1 MCFVKSADICTLS
14 RSAFVF
20 KLYDCPVHASNVIYP
35 MNHGGPATT
44 RRHSIWNILLLSVYT
59 IWLLAGVYSSI
70 DCWVEGFLFD
80 DHFLQASTSS
90 SCLYP
95 ENKHIQNMTCTVYGS
110 WNRIAHTYDI
120 FYSYCYV
127 NDVNNC
133 CGYERNAIY
142 NIFKN
147 KSNVSN
153 NN

>member
-35 MNHGGPATT
+35 MNHGGPATI
-44 RRHSIWNILLLSVYT
+44 RRHSIWYILSLSVYT
-59 IWLLAGVYSSI
+59 IWLLAGVYSFI

-120 FYSYCYV
+120 LIVIAMFMMSIIV
-127 NDVNNC
+127 VATK
-133 CGYERNAIY
+133 GTLFITFSK
-142 NIFKN
+142 I
-147 KSNVSN
+147 SPT
-153 NN
+153 